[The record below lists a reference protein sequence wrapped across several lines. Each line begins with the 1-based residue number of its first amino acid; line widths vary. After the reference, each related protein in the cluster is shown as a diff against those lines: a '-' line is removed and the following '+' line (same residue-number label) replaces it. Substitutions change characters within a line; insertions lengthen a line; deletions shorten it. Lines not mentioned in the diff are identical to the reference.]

1 MNLCESSDDD
11 SPQSKLYTVK
21 SKGKKKRNKKSSEV
35 RIFFHQISSSL
46 RDCDN
51 TQGDMDEEEDLCAV
65 PPHIMRIM
73 QVQNMSKILIIV
85 MVVMNNVVVLVM
97 TNLKKFLF

>member
-35 RIFFHQISSSL
+35 QILFHFEVSSSL
-46 RDCDN
+46 HDN
-51 TQGDMDEEEDLCAV
+51 MKGDVDEEEDLCAV

-73 QVQNMSKILIIV
+73 QVQNMNKILIII
-85 MVVMNNVVVLVM
+85 MVVINVM
-97 TNLKKFLF
+97 ITEEILKSDILF